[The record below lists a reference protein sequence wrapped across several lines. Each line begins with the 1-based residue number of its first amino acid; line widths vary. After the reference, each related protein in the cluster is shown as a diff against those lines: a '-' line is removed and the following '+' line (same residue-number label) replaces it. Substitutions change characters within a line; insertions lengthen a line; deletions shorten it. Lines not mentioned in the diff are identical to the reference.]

1 MNGYEWLLGLAGR
14 LLRVRYPERCEEIM
28 ATARATGRDAGRWA
42 RLAEVASLV
51 ALALRPPRP
60 TRSAR
65 TTWLQGALLGASL
78 AAIAS
83 LAHASPFVL
92 GVPFVLLA
100 LGILDARLAAAAT
113 LFWLWRLATAD
124 LADVIS
130 ALGDA
135 SLTLQLVRWL
145 LMLIGLALA
154 ARVTVASIRRAA
166 SL

>member
-1 MNGYEWLLGLAGR
+1 MSGYECLLGLAGR
-14 LLRVRYPERCEEIM
+14 LVRARYPDRCEEIV

-42 RLAEVASLV
+42 RLVEIASLV
-51 ALALRPPRP
+51 ALALRPTAP

-65 TTWLQGALLGASL
+65 VTWLQGAALGGVLVAT
-78 AAIAS
+78 
-83 LAHASPFVL
+83 AHASPLAL

-100 LGILDARLAAAAT
+100 LGIFDARLAAAAT

-124 LADVIS
+124 LADVIG

-135 SLTLQLVRWL
+135 SLDAQLVRWL
-145 LMLIGLALA
+145 LMLLGLAVA